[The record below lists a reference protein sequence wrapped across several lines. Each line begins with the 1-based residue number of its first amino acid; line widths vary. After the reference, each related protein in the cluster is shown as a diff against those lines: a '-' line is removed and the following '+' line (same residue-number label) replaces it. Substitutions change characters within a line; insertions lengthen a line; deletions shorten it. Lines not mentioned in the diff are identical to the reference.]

1 MPTTFYIVR
10 HGQSVGNINGDIW
23 GTDPELTPKGI
34 EQAEALAD
42 ALQSIHLDHV
52 IASTRTRAKQ
62 TANIIASKKKLPLT
76 EQDRIVERS
85 FGKLEG
91 KKTEEIIQE
100 CKDLF
105 DRFHTLSL
113 NEQMHWK
120 LVDDMETLDHVRQR
134 AMSLFQEL
142 AKTHNGK
149 TILLVT
155 HAHVLLS
162 LLAHFK
168 FVTSM
173 NQLPYGSIQNTAY
186 LKVEH
191 DHGEFIITEV
201 VGITKKE

>member
-91 KKTEEIIQE
+91 KKTKEIIQE

-113 NEQMHWK
+113 AFN
-120 LVDDMETLDHVRQR
+120 
-134 AMSLFQEL
+134 
-142 AKTHNGK
+142 
-149 TILLVT
+149 
-155 HAHVLLS
+155 
-162 LLAHFK
+162 
-168 FVTSM
+168 
-173 NQLPYGSIQNTAY
+173 
-186 LKVEH
+186 
-191 DHGEFIITEV
+191 
-201 VGITKKE
+201 